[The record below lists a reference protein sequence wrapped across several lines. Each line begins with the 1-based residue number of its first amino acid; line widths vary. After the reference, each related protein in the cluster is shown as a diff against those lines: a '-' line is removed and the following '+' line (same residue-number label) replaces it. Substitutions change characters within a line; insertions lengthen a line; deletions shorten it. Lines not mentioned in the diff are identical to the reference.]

1 MFILYYFKW
10 YKNNRTQKYLKLP
23 EWQKIA
29 LLTIFWK
36 EVTSRLAI
44 KILYLKDSASC
55 AEKLYQQPMQTKQ
68 SNSRYRNIY
77 EACFDAHNFA
87 TDLTA
92 LSTGD
97 ADLPY
102 QWISALLQSKPFK
115 AHFKA
120 DFSQNLLFRHWYF
133 SARNAE
139 RAMGAR
145 VLALGFPIVTLRS
158 EAGWLA
164 APLLLWNFQMEPDPD
179 RTEAWN
185 ISRQTDLPVYA
196 NLQLAR
202 HIDQN
207 HRLDFETELL
217 DLQKSGIANPGTLTA
232 WVSKWAEK
240 LGWELENQTIA
251 IAPWPKSEELDKN
264 SCEGAVY
271 WSAALGVFPP
281 QEYYPL
287 EFPET
292 KTAATGSSDWG
303 HPFGLPELDPWQ
315 SNALQMLRTQRNTLI
330 EGIAGTGK
338 THLLTH
344 LLIQAL
350 SNGKNCLVVSESVP
364 SLQQIQT
371 LFGQQAFA
379 SFSFLLRDAYYDKNL
394 LLELLRVIGQAER
407 TETRHRKDAFRQ
419 TLDKLTLEKMKMDQQ
434 YGAVRRKV
442 FGESNWSEIVGRFLR
457 INRVEGKELLSSQ
470 LNPQE
475 FQFQEKEFQETM
487 EAIEKSLPLFHRI
500 NTMNHPLR
508 NLNAGIFIHYDK
520 EESIEFIERQ
530 TKELLEKASKVHHR
544 FILKQNEYADRLLDF
559 YEQHYRELL
568 EKTEALGDRLRE
580 ADRRFGMELLRS
592 GKSTLRLYGVFSEKH
607 RQMLELKEAIA
618 LASTAMEQTHREHR
632 FFEFNFEAGALA
644 DEQLAAF
651 LKALERWRDSLPSVI
666 QDELL
671 RLSAKTALPELE
683 MNEQIEELET
693 TLELLTEEINESGLY
708 QLPLENK
715 RLTISK
721 RQRFLEELME
731 QLEATRFSLKDFGLF
746 YDWQRNW
753 FQMPEASRR
762 VLKALAKVRPSNWQA
777 AFESWYLNN
786 CLSNTFQPALPTK
799 EPPLKDYALQYRLLE
814 NLMLPQIADLWQEKR
829 EQALQALKRNGER
842 SRNSA
847 YDTCFGKNNAEL
859 CKDKSLEDVFRL
871 ALPTIARTLPVLL
884 VTPRIAQAMLRTAG
898 SGVFDVVCMEEG
910 YRISAREGEA
920 LARLGNRVA
929 VFTDPSLAISG
940 SGDFATQ
947 FAENGARVA
956 ALRICHRW
964 RPGSLLPL
972 SGNVEWSDKAL
983 QECSVHYEQ
992 LDGRY
997 QVGQAVNE
1005 EEAQQVIRLLNQ
1017 VKETPQ
1023 RTFPTVGIAC
1033 FTLQQRDLIADYLLQ
1048 IKRKDLP
1055 GADKIKQM
1063 ERNGLGVFHLSE
1075 LYGLQ
1080 FDILFVSSVFGI
1092 SDVKGNL
1099 PDDADWLETPESHSL
1114 VNLLQGCVLKDL
1126 FILNSIPKVDL
1137 SRRLNLPEKTGW
1149 SAWAHYCAYAEAF
1162 QAADMAAQQAIIDG
1176 YRNVHRAEIY
1186 PYPDSIFAAEVAR
1199 ELTPYLGAG
1208 RIQVNVREAH
1218 RFFPVLIQA
1227 ARAGEPNV
1235 CILPDCFH
1243 THSPTTD
1250 LLWEY
1255 EQTRILAQQG
1265 YRFLP
1270 VWSVKWWKNPTLEAR
1285 KVASLI
1291 LKFDAEGIDDDE
1303 EGALGEELDHEP
1315 KAGNE

>member
-1 MFILYYFKW
+1 
-10 YKNNRTQKYLKLP
+10 
-23 EWQKIA
+23 
-29 LLTIFWK
+29 
-36 EVTSRLAI
+36 
-44 KILYLKDSASC
+44 
-55 AEKLYQQPMQTKQ
+55 MQTKQ
-68 SNSRYRNIY
+68 SNNRHRNIY

-92 LSTGD
+92 LSTSD

-102 QWISALLQSKPFK
+102 QWISALLHRKPFK
-115 AHFKA
+115 AHLKA
-120 DFSQNLLFRHWYF
+120 DFNQNLLLRHWYF

-139 RAMGAR
+139 RSMGAR

-158 EAGWLA
+158 DAEDWLSM
-164 APLLLWNFQMEPDPD
+164 PLLLWNFQLEPDPD

-185 ISRQTDLPVYA
+185 ISWQPDLPLYP
-196 NLQLAR
+196 NLQLIR
-202 HIDQN
+202 HLSAECWQ
-207 HRLDFETELL
+207 DFETELL
-217 DLQKSGIANPGTLTA
+217 ELQKSGVGTPAALTA
-232 WVSKWAEK
+232 WVSKWTEK

-251 IAPWPKSEELDKN
+251 LAPWPKPEDLEKN

-271 WSAALGVFPP
+271 WSAALGIFPP
-281 QEYYPL
+281 QEHHPRQLPERKTL
-287 EFPET
+287 E
-292 KTAATGSSDWG
+292 TGSSDWG

-315 SNALQMLRTQRNTLI
+315 SNALQLLRTHRHVLI

-344 LLIQAL
+344 LLLQAL

-364 SLQQIQT
+364 SLQQIQA
-371 LFGQQAFA
+371 LLGQQTMA
-379 SFSFLLRDAYYDKNL
+379 SLSFLLRDAFYDKNL
-394 LLELLRVIGQAER
+394 LLELMRVIGQADR

-419 TLDKLTLEKMKMDQQ
+419 ALDKLSLEKMKMDQQ
-434 YGAVRRKV
+434 YFSVRRNI
-442 FGESNWSEIVGRFLR
+442 FGTSNWSETVGRFLR
-457 INRVEGKELLSSQ
+457 INKVEGKELLSSQ

-475 FQFQEKEFQETM
+475 FQFQEKEFRETT

-520 EESIEFIERQ
+520 EESLEFIERQ

-580 ADRRFGMELLRS
+580 AERRFGMEFLRS
-592 GKSTLRLYGVFSEKH
+592 GKGTLRLYGVFSDKH

-618 LASTAMEQTHREHR
+618 TATTAMELAHREHR
-632 FFEFNFEAGALA
+632 FFEFKFDPAEPA
-644 DEQLAAF
+644 DGQLAAF
-651 LKALERWRDSLPSVI
+651 LKALEHWRDSLPSVI

-671 RLSAKTALPELE
+671 RLSAKTALPELG
-683 MNEQIEELET
+683 MNEQIEELEM
-693 TLELLTEEINESGLY
+693 TLELLTEDINESGLY

-715 RLTISK
+715 RLTITK

-731 QLEATRFSLKDFGLF
+731 QLEATRFSLKDFELF

-786 CLSNTFQPALPTK
+786 CLSNAFQPALPAK
-799 EPPLKDYALQYRLLE
+799 EPPLKDYAHQYRLLE
-814 NLMLPQIADLWQEKR
+814 NLMLPQIADLWQEQR

-842 SRNSA
+842 SRNRIFE
-847 YDTCFGKNNAEL
+847 TCFGKNNADL
-859 CKDKSLEDVFRL
+859 CKDKSLEDIFQL
-871 ALPTIARTLPVLL
+871 ALPTIARCLPVLL
-884 VTPRIAQAMLRTAG
+884 VTPRMAQTMLRAAG
-898 SGVFDVVCMEEG
+898 PGIFDVVCIEEG

-920 LARLGNRVA
+920 LAMLGSRVA
-929 VFTDPSLAISG
+929 VFTDPSLAVDT
-940 SGDFATQ
+940 GDFATR
-947 FAENGARVA
+947 FASEGAGVA
-956 ALRICHRW
+956 PLRICHRW

-972 SGNVEWSDKAL
+972 SGKVAYSDKAL

-997 QVGQAVNE
+997 QTGQAVNE

-1048 IKRKDLP
+1048 IKRKDMP
-1055 GADKIKQM
+1055 GADKVKQM
-1063 ERNGLGVFHLSE
+1063 ERNGLGVFYLSE
-1075 LYGLQ
+1075 LPGLK

-1099 PDDADWLETPESHSL
+1099 PDAADWLETPESYSL
-1114 VNLLQGCVLKDL
+1114 INLLQGCVTKDV

-1137 SRRLNLPEKTGW
+1137 SQRLNLAEKTGW
-1149 SAWAHYCAYAEAF
+1149 SAWANYCAYAEAF
-1162 QAADMAAQQAIIDG
+1162 QAADMAAQQAIIEG
-1176 YRNVHRAEIY
+1176 YRNIHRAESY

-1199 ELTPYLGAG
+1199 ELTPYLGTE

-1218 RFFPVLIQA
+1218 RFFPVLIQP
-1227 ARAGEPNV
+1227 ARPGEPRI

-1243 THSPTTD
+1243 ALSPTTD
-1250 LLWEY
+1250 FLWEY
-1255 EQTRILAQQG
+1255 EQTRSLAQQG

-1291 LKFDAEGIDDDE
+1291 LKFDAEGITDDQETLIDDLEISGNAKE
-1303 EGALGEELDHEP
+1303 ERE
-1315 KAGNE
+1315 

>member
-1 MFILYYFKW
+1 M
-10 YKNNRTQKYLKLP
+10 
-23 EWQKIA
+23 
-29 LLTIFWK
+29 
-36 EVTSRLAI
+36 
-44 KILYLKDSASC
+44 KDSASC
-55 AEKLYQQPMQTKQ
+55 AEKLYQQPMQ
-68 SNSRYRNIY
+68 SNNRQRSIY
-77 EACFDAHNFA
+77 EACFDGHNFA
-87 TDLTA
+87 TDLTT
-92 LSTGD
+92 LSSGD
-97 ADLPY
+97 TDLPY
-102 QWISALLQSKPFK
+102 QWISALLHRKPFK
-115 AHFKA
+115 SHLKA

-139 RAMGAR
+139 RAQGAR
-145 VLALGFPIVTLRS
+145 VLAVGFPVVAIKT
-158 EAGWLA
+158 EEGWLS
-164 APLLLWNFQMEPDPD
+164 APLLLWNFQIEPDPD
-179 RTEAWN
+179 RAEAWN
-185 ISRQTDLPVYA
+185 ISRQPDLPVYA
-196 NLQLAR
+196 NLRLANY
-202 HIDQN
+202 IPQDF
-207 HRLDFETELL
+207 LPDFESELL
-217 DLQKSGIANPGTLTA
+217 DLQKTGINSPATLTT
-232 WVSKWAEK
+232 WVSHWAEK
-240 LGWELENQTIA
+240 LGWELEHQTIA
-251 IAPWPKSEELDKN
+251 ITPWPKPEDFEKN
-264 SCEGAVY
+264 SCEAAVY
-271 WSAALGVFPP
+271 WSAALGIFPP
-281 QEYYPL
+281 QEYHPRQL
-287 EFPET
+287 PEPQMVENT
-292 KTAATGSSDWG
+292 SSDWG

-315 SNALQMLRTQRNTLI
+315 SNALHILRTHRSALI

-338 THLLTH
+338 THLLGH
-344 LLIQAL
+344 LLVQAL
-350 SNGKNCLVVSESVP
+350 SNGKSCLVVSESVP

-371 LFGQQAFA
+371 LPGQQSFA
-379 SFSFLLRDAYYDKNL
+379 GGSFLLRDAYYDKNL

-407 TETRHRKDAFRQ
+407 TETRHRKEAFRQ

-434 YGAVRRKV
+434 YGSVRRKV
-442 FGESNWSEIVGRFLR
+442 FGASNWSEIVGRFLR
-457 INRVEGKELLSSQ
+457 INKVEGKELLSSQ

-475 FQFQEKEFQETM
+475 FQFQEKEFQETT
-487 EAIEKSLPLFHRI
+487 EAIEKSQPLFQRI

-580 ADRRFGMELLRS
+580 AERRFGMELLRS
-592 GKSTLRLYGVFSEKH
+592 GKGTLRLYGVFSDKH

-618 LASTAMEQTHREHR
+618 SAGAAMEQTHREHR
-632 FFEFNFEAGALA
+632 FFEFNFDAAELP
-644 DEQLAAF
+644 DEQLATF

-671 RLSAKTALPELE
+671 RLSAKTALPELG
-683 MNEQIEELET
+683 MNEQIEELEM
-693 TLELLTEEINESGLY
+693 TLDLLTEEINESGLY

-731 QLEATRFSLKDFGLF
+731 QLEATRFSMKDFGLF

-799 EPPLKDYALQYRLLE
+799 EPPLKDYAHQYRLLE
-814 NLMLPQIADLWQEKR
+814 TLMLPQIADLWQEQR
-829 EQALQALKRNGER
+829 DQALHALKR
-842 SRNSA
+842 SRNTA

-859 CKDKSLEDVFRL
+859 CKDKTLEDIFRL

-884 VTPRIAQAMLRTAG
+884 VTPRIAQAMLRAAG
-898 SGVFDVVCMEEG
+898 PGVFDVVCIEEG
-910 YRISAREGEA
+910 HRISAGEGEA

-929 VFTDPSLAISG
+929 VFSDPSLAIPG
-940 SGDFATQ
+940 SGDFATA
-947 FAENGARVA
+947 FASAGARVA
-956 ALRICHRW
+956 PLRICHRW

-997 QVGQAVNE
+997 QLGQAVNE

-1063 ERNGLGVFHLSE
+1063 ERNGLGVFHLGE
-1075 LYGLQ
+1075 LHGLR
-1080 FDILFVSSVFGI
+1080 FDILFISSVFGI

-1114 VNLLQGCVLKDL
+1114 INLLQGCVTKDV

-1137 SRRLNLPEKTGW
+1137 SRRLNLSEKTGW

-1162 QAADMAAQQAIIDG
+1162 QASDMEAQQAIIDG
-1176 YRNVHRAEIY
+1176 YRNSHRAEIY
-1186 PYPDSIFAAEVAR
+1186 PYPDSVFAAEVAL
-1199 ELTPYLGAG
+1199 ELTPYLGAE
-1208 RIQVNVREAH
+1208 RIRVNVREAH

-1227 ARAGEPNV
+1227 ARPGEPNI

-1243 THSPTTD
+1243 AQSPATD

-1255 EQTRILAQQG
+1255 EQTRSLAQQG

-1270 VWSVKWWKNPTLEAR
+1270 VWSVKWWKNPKLEAR

-1291 LKFDAEGIDDDE
+1291 LKFDAEGIPDDDQE
-1303 EGALGEELDHEP
+1303 TLGEALDHEQ
-1315 KAGNE
+1315 KEGKE

>member
-1 MFILYYFKW
+1 M
-10 YKNNRTQKYLKLP
+10 N
-23 EWQKIA
+23 
-29 LLTIFWK
+29 LLWRR
-36 EVTSRLAI
+36 SSAI
-44 KILYLKDSASC
+44 R
-55 AEKLYQQPMQTKQ
+55 AEKLDQQSMQTKQ
-68 SNSRYRNIY
+68 SNNRHRNIY
-77 EACFDAHNFA
+77 EACFDAQNFA
-87 TDLTA
+87 IDLTA
-92 LSTGD
+92 LSTGN

-102 QWISALLQSKPFK
+102 QWISALLHRKPFK
-115 AHFKA
+115 AHLKA
-120 DFSQNLLFRHWYF
+120 DYNQNLLFRHWYF

-139 RAMGAR
+139 RGQGAR
-145 VLALGFPIVTLRS
+145 VLALGFPIVAMKTE
-158 EAGWLA
+158 EAWLS
-164 APLLLWNFQMEPDPD
+164 APLLLWNFQLEPDPD
-179 RTEAWN
+179 RADAWN
-185 ISRQTDLPVYA
+185 ISRQPDLPVYA
-196 NLQLAR
+196 NLHLAR
-202 HIDQN
+202 QINQDFWM
-207 HRLDFETELL
+207 DFETELL
-217 DLQKSGIANPGTLTA
+217 DLQKSGISSPKALAT
-232 WVSKWAEK
+232 WVAHWAEK

-251 IAPWPKSEELDKN
+251 LSPWPKPEDLEKS
-264 SCEGAVY
+264 SCEVAVY

-281 QEYYPL
+281 QEHHPL
-287 EFPET
+287 QLPEPKPAET
-292 KTAATGSSDWG
+292 SSSDWG
-303 HPFGLPELDPWQ
+303 HSFGFPELDPWQ
-315 SNALQMLRTQRNTLI
+315 SNALHILRTHRLALI

-344 LLIQAL
+344 LLTQAL
-350 SNGKNCLVVSESVP
+350 SNAKNCLVVSESVP
-364 SLQQIQT
+364 SLQQIQALLGHQT
-371 LFGQQAFA
+371 FVSLT
-379 SFSFLLRDAYYDKNL
+379 FLLRDAFYDKNL

-419 TLDKLTLEKMKMDQQ
+419 TLDKLSLEKMKMDQQ
-434 YGAVRRKV
+434 YLSVRRKV
-442 FGESNWSEIVGRFLR
+442 FGESNWPEITGRFLR
-457 INRVEGKELLSSQ
+457 INKVEGKELLSSQ

-475 FQFQEKEFQETM
+475 FQFQEKEFQETT
-487 EAIEKSLPLFHRI
+487 EAIEKSLPLFQRI

-520 EESIEFIERQ
+520 EESLEFIERQ

-580 ADRRFGMELLRS
+580 ADRRFGMEFLRS
-592 GKSTLRLYGVFSEKH
+592 GKGTLRLYGVFSDKH

-618 LASTAMEQTHREHR
+618 LAAAAMEQTHREHR
-632 FFEFNFEAGALA
+632 FFEFKFDAAEPANV
-644 DEQLAAF
+644 QLAAF
-651 LKALERWRDSLPSVI
+651 LKALERWRDSLPAVI

-671 RLSAKTALPELE
+671 RLSAKTALPELG

-693 TLELLTEEINESGLY
+693 TLDLLTEEINESGLY

-731 QLEATRFSLKDFGLF
+731 QLEATRFSLKDFEVF

-762 VLKALAKVRPSNWQA
+762 VLKALAKVRPANWQA

-799 EPPLKDYALQYRLLE
+799 ELPLKDYAHQYRLLE
-814 NLMLPQIADLWQEKR
+814 NLMLPQIADLWQGQR
-829 EQALQALKRNGER
+829 EQALQALKRSGER
-842 SRNSA
+842 NRNTA

-859 CKDKSLEDVFRL
+859 CKDKSLEDIFRL
-871 ALPTIARTLPVLL
+871 ALPTIAKTLPVLL
-884 VTPRIAQAMLRTAG
+884 VTPRIAQTMLRAG
-898 SGVFDVVCMEEG
+898 GAGVFDVVCIEEAH
-910 YRISAREGEA
+910 RISAGEGEA
-920 LARLGNRVA
+920 LARLGGRVA
-929 VFTDPSLAISG
+929 VFSDPSLLIPD

-947 FAENGARVA
+947 CSSGPAKVA
-956 ALRICHRW
+956 APLRICHRW

-972 SGNVEWSDKAL
+972 SGNVEWSDQAL
-983 QECSVHYEQ
+983 PDCSVRYEQ

-997 QVGQAVNE
+997 QVDQGVNE

-1033 FTLQQRDLIADYLLQ
+1033 FTLRQRDLIADYLLQ

-1075 LYGLQ
+1075 MHGLR
-1080 FDILFVSSVFGI
+1080 FDILLISSVFGI

-1099 PDDADWLETPESHSL
+1099 PEEADWLETPESYSL
-1114 VNLLQGCVLKDL
+1114 INMLQGCVTKDVY
-1126 FILNSIPKVDL
+1126 ILNSIPKVDL
-1137 SRRLNLPEKTGW
+1137 SLRLNLTEKTGW
-1149 SAWAHYCAYAEAF
+1149 SAWAFYCAYAEAF
-1162 QAADMAAQQAIIDG
+1162 QAADMAAQQAIIDS
-1176 YRNVHRAEIY
+1176 YRNIHRAEAY
-1186 PYPDSIFAAEVAR
+1186 PCPDSVFAEEVAR
-1199 ELTPYLGAG
+1199 ELTPYLGAE

-1218 RFFPVLIQA
+1218 RFFPVLVQA
-1227 ARAGEPNV
+1227 ARPGKPGI
-1235 CILPDCFH
+1235 CILPDGFH
-1243 THSPTTD
+1243 AQSPSTD

-1255 EQTRILAQQG
+1255 QRTRSLAQQG
-1265 YRFLP
+1265 FRFLP

-1291 LKFDAEGIDDDE
+1291 LKFDAEGMAEDDQETLREAEQKD
-1303 EGALGEELDHEP
+1303 
-1315 KAGNE
+1315 GNE